1 MSDRRHKL
9 IDIFRDTQVYCSES
23 GILKDAIK
31 QSKENTVIYAPGD
44 KPALPAGEREG
55 TVTVT
60 RHRTFE
66 AAVALHEKYPG
77 KRIAVLN
84 FASATNPGGGVTR
97 GASAQEECL
106 CRCSTLYPV
115 LDTGRL
121 RSEYYSVNRAKHDAL
136 HDDTCIYSPGI
147 VICKTDDDSPKRVK
161 KDDFVTVDVIT
172 CAAPNLRD
180 VPANEYN
187 PETGGRVQITP
198 ERLFA
203 LHLSRAEHIMHTA
216 AHNGAD
222 ILIIG
227 AFGCGAF
234 RNDPRIVAMAYC

>member
-1 MSDRRHKL
+1 M
-9 IDIFRDTQVYCSES
+9 
-23 GILKDAIK
+23 
-31 QSKENTVIYAPGD
+31 
-44 KPALPAGEREG
+44 
-55 TVTVT
+55 
-60 RHRTFE
+60 
-66 AAVALHEKYPG
+66 
-77 KRIAVLN
+77 
-84 FASATNPGGGVTR
+84 
-97 GASAQEECL
+97 
-106 CRCSTLYPV
+106 
-115 LDTGRL
+115 
-121 RSEYYSVNRAKHDAL
+121 
-136 HDDTCIYSPGI
+136 
-147 VICKTDDDSPKRVK
+147 ICKTDDDSPKRVK

-180 VPANEYN
+180 VPATEYN

-234 RNDPRIVAMAYC
+234 RNDPRIVAMAYCEALKKYRAYFDIIEFAVYCKDSETANHDAFCKAMSDAGYI